1 MDIFL
6 SSQAGGSIGSR
17 RRPSSSATTPQQRID
32 EPSGDS
38 FRDAADYRSHEILR
52 RRLAQ
57 RVRQHGQLFLRFL

>member
-1 MDIFL
+1 MNIFL
-6 SSQAGGSIGSR
+6 SSRAGGSIGSR
-17 RRPSSSATTPQQRID
+17 RRPSSSATTPQKRID

-38 FRDAADYRSHEILR
+38 FRDAADDRSHEILR